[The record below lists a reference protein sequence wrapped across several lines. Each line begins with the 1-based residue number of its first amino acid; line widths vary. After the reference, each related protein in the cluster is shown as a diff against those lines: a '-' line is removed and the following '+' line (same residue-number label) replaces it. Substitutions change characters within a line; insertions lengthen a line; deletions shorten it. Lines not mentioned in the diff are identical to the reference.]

1 LPAPIQQ
8 RVERK
13 FLKLVD
19 AGTPFEPSDLEASV
33 QEEQEMLSSLTA
45 AGTIQGP
52 SRINGMVTTN
62 DAIEA
67 AVADLFG
74 VKREARLASVKPAR
88 LTGIRELYLMLTGDY
103 DLHGGYYGERIQLAT
118 TADFTGLVKNALN
131 KIINNQWELLG

>member
-1 LPAPIQQ
+1 MPAPIQQ

-67 AVADLFG
+67 AVDA
-74 VKREARLASVKPAR
+74 
-88 LTGIRELYLMLTGDY
+88 T
-103 DLHGGYYGERIQLAT
+103 ER
-118 TADFTGLVKNALN
+118 
-131 KIINNQWELLG
+131 